1 MGEVYR
7 ARDLRLDREVAIK
20 ILPANYASDPDR
32 LKRFEQEA
40 RATSALNHPN
50 ILTVYDIGTHEGSPY
65 LVAELLSGEELR
77 EQLHNGSLSQRQAI
91 DYAQQIAQGLA
102 AAHQKGIT
110 HRDLKPENLFVT
122 TDGRIKILDFG
133 LAKLRPQRPERA
145 GSEVATEKQIT
156 DPGTVMG
163 TVGYMSPEQVRGEAV
178 DHGSDI
184 FSFGAVLYEML
195 TGQRAFRRET
205 VAETMTAILKEEPP
219 ELGETI
225 KINPALEKI
234 VRCCLQ
240 KKPEQRFH
248 SAHDLAFALEALS
261 TLSSARYE
269 TPAATVTP
277 ELSKGRQFLANAR
290 LAWIVAAF
298 LLLSVLIALPFA
310 LAYFRRPPIKTTP
323 IVRYDIPAPAKS
335 TLGLVRWPAVAV
347 SPDGSTMAFVVSVDG
362 VNRLYVRRRDD
373 PESRLLAGTEGA
385 TDPVFAPNGKSIAFI
400 SDFTLKKI
408 ALDGPVTSVVKVGD
422 ARGISWLGD
431 DKLAYAPEPASGLFT
446 ISATGDNPQPISR
459 LDDGKKER
467 THRWPQAL
475 PNGKAVIFT
484 VGTISSPDNYDRANI
499 EAVILATGERRVI
512 LQNASMARYV
522 PSGHLVFARG
532 GELCAVSF
540 DPQSLTTRGN
550 PQSVLQGVAG
560 DPTTGASDFSVADDG
575 TLVYVPGEAGG
586 TSRRRLSWADHAGV
600 FQPLNFAPAQYN
612 DLRISPDGSRVALL
626 IGSSGTGDVWVYDLN
641 RGTSTRLTSN
651 VSNASPVWS
660 ADGKSIYY
668 TEIRTTGDL
677 TTLFRK
683 PADGS
688 SEAEKLASLTSTA
701 YVKAI
706 KSDGS
711 SAIFDY
717 QMNTNRGDIVELP
730 LAPNAQMT
738 RLLNSQFN
746 EYAAAL
752 SPDSRWLAYQTN
764 ENGRP
769 EIFVKDLSGSGSR
782 IPISTDGGEEPRW
795 SHDGHELFYRKS
807 NSFMRV
813 AVEPGS
819 AFDAGTPQEL
829 FKGVYDLRSNS
840 GVTYDVDP
848 KSNRFLMIRVGEDAA
863 APAQVRVVVNW
874 FDELRRAVPGN

>member
-1 MGEVYR
+1 M
-7 ARDLRLDREVAIK
+7 L
-20 ILPANYASDPDR
+20 
-32 LKRFEQEA
+32 
-40 RATSALNHPN
+40 
-50 ILTVYDIGTHEGSPY
+50 
-65 LVAELLSGEELR
+65 
-77 EQLHNGSLSQRQAI
+77 
-91 DYAQQIAQGLA
+91 
-102 AAHQKGIT
+102 IT
-110 HRDLKPENLFVT
+110 
-122 TDGRIKILDFG
+122 
-133 LAKLRPQRPERA
+133 
-145 GSEVATEKQIT
+145 
-156 DPGTVMG
+156 
-163 TVGYMSPEQVRGEAV
+163 
-178 DHGSDI
+178 
-184 FSFGAVLYEML
+184 
-195 TGQRAFRRET
+195 
-205 VAETMTAILKEEPP
+205 
-219 ELGETI
+219 
-225 KINPALEKI
+225 
-234 VRCCLQ
+234 
-240 KKPEQRFH
+240 
-248 SAHDLAFALEALS
+248 
-261 TLSSARYE
+261 
-269 TPAATVTP
+269 
-277 ELSKGRQFLANAR
+277 
-290 LAWIVAAF
+290 
-298 LLLSVLIALPFA
+298 LPFA
-310 LAYFRRPPIKTTP
+310 LAYFRQPLTKASP
-323 IVRYDIPAPAKS
+323 IVRYDIAAPAKS
-335 TLGLVRWPAVAV
+335 TLSLIRWPAIAV
-347 SPDGSTMAFVVSVDG
+347 SPDGSTMAFVVAVDG
-362 VNRLYVRRRDD
+362 INRLYVRKRDD

-385 TDPVFAPNGKSIAFI
+385 TDPVFSPNGKSIAFI
-400 SDFTLKKI
+400 TDFTVKKI
-408 ALDGPVTSVVKVGD
+408 ALDGPVMSVVKVGD

-431 DKLAYAPEPASGLFT
+431 DTLIYAPEPASGLFK
-446 ISATGDNPQPISR
+446 ISVTGDNPQPISK

-467 THRWPQAL
+467 THRWPQVL

-484 VGTISSPDNYDRANI
+484 VGTINSPDNYERANI

-532 GELCAVSF
+532 QELYAVSF
-540 DPQSLTTRGN
+540 DPQALTTRGN
-550 PQSVLQGVAG
+550 PQSVLQGVSG

-586 TSRRRLSWADHAGV
+586 TSKRRLSWADQAGD
-600 FQPLNFAPAQYN
+600 FQPLNFAPGQFN

-660 ADGKSIYY
+660 ADGKSVYY

-688 SEAEKLASLTSTA
+688 SEAEKLASLENTA

-746 EYAAAL
+746 EYGAAL
-752 SPDSRWLAYQTN
+752 SPDARWLAYQTN

-795 SHDGHELFYRKS
+795 SHDGRELFYRKS

-819 AFDAGTPQEL
+819 AFRAGTPKEL

-848 KSNRFLMIRVGEDAA
+848 KSNRFLMIRVGEDAT